1 MMINECAFVRKC
13 GQQNFYSISKKE
25 VFCGFLVADKPAELL
40 LLLGKK
46 GKNSAG
52 RAILL

>member
-13 GQQNFYSISKKE
+13 GQQNFYSIPKE
-25 VFCGFLVADKPAELL
+25 GDGGFLVADKPAKLL

>member
-1 MMINECAFVRKC
+1 MINECAFVRKC

-40 LLLGKK
+40 LVGKER
-46 GKNSAG
+46 KNSAG